1 MGNKIAEQSPKRILV
16 TGGGTGIGLATVS
29 NLRNRG
35 LAVVAVGRR
44 MEALEAAAR
53 LGAEIRVYDIC
64 DDIDPLFSQIGTVDG
79 LVLNAGIQIREPI
92 EEWSERSWRR
102 IFEVNIFAAARL
114 CQGFV
119 NQLEGNGGSIVAVSS
134 TLAVRPAP
142 ETAAYAASKAAMVA
156 LIQNIALEC
165 AAKNVRANVVLPG
178 VVDTP
183 MIPPANTPDR
193 AMLET
198 LHPLGR
204 IGRTAEIAE
213 SITHMLCHPWMTGSI
228 LPIDGGLLLG
238 QAKA

>member
-1 MGNKIAEQSPKRILV
+1 M
-16 TGGGTGIGLATVS
+16 
-29 NLRNRG
+29 
-35 LAVVAVGRR
+35 
-44 MEALEAAAR
+44 
-53 LGAEIRVYDIC
+53 YDIC

-92 EEWSERSWRR
+92 EEWSEQSWRR

-204 IGRTAEIAE
+204 IG
-213 SITHMLCHPWMTGSI
+213 SLI
-228 LPIDGGLLLG
+228 LA
-238 QAKA
+238 QNERWRRA